1 MSNIA
6 FDGRSHVKRG
16 SGSGAAASKLRLWMA
31 WLAFI
36 CALVGGVTL
45 TLWAVGKL
53 VAWLVGMFFEPYLAW
68 GLIALIGA
76 AIAFDLGRDRI
87 PNRFAIY
94 GIMIWP
100 SLWLS
105 AKGGIGDVAREG
117 ITETNVALRAA
128 VGPWVSGGSIAISFI
143 VIPIAVVFAEKHA
156 RANVK

>member
-16 SGSGAAASKLRLWMA
+16 SSSGTASKLNLWMA

-36 CALVGGVTL
+36 CALIGGVTL
-45 TLWAVGKL
+45 TLWAAGKL
-53 VAWLVGMFFEPYLAW
+53 VAGLAGMFFEPYLAW

-76 AIAFDLGRDRI
+76 AITFDLGRDRI

-94 GIMIWP
+94 GIMVWP
-100 SLWLS
+100 SLWLT
-105 AKGGIGDVAREG
+105 AQGGLGDVAREG
-117 ITETNVALRAA
+117 ITETNIALRGA
-128 VGPWVSGGSIAISFI
+128 VGPLVAGGSIAISFI

-156 RANVK
+156 RVNAK